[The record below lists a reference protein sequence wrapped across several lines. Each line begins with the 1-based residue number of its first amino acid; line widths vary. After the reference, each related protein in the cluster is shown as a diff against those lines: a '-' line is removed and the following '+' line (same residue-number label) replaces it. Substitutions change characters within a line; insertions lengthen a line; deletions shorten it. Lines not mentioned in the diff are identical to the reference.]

1 MTTRRPAR
9 LRSASVA
16 ACFLAAGLL
25 AAACSS
31 GSSSSSSAAKN
42 ENAVSAA
49 ALSKVTLRI
58 GDQAGTGAEALLT
71 AAGLINK
78 LPFKVAWSDFPS
90 GPPILQAMASGS
102 LDIGGVGDAPPV
114 FAAASG
120 DQIAIVGA
128 LRGNPLAAAVVV
140 PKNSPIH
147 SVAQLRGKKI
157 AVAEGSSGD
166 FHLLAVLKNASL
178 TPKDA
183 TIDYLQPTEALP
195 AFTSGHVDAWDV
207 WSPYIEEVTTEDGA
221 RILVNGSSI
230 GTTYSFEVASRSAL
244 ADPEKAAAI
253 KDYLKL
259 LNEAYLWTDSHQQA
273 WASDWAKATGLSDSI
288 MAQATKDDLT
298 TPVPI
303 TSAVVASEQSISDA
317 FTSAGLIPGHVDFA
331 DYSDS
336 AFNSAVGESS

>member
-1 MTTRRPAR
+1 MTFSRPAR
-9 LRSASVA
+9 
-16 ACFLAAGLL
+16 LAAGLL
-25 AAACSS
+25 TAGLVAAACSS
-31 GSSSSSSAAKN
+31 APSSSSDAKSSGGAA
-42 ENAVSAA
+42 VTAA
-49 ALSKVTLRI
+49 TLSKVTLRV

-147 SVAQLRGKKI
+147 SVAELRGKKI

-183 TIDYLQPTEALP
+183 SIDYLQPTEALP
-195 AFTSGHVDAWDV
+195 AFTSRHVDAWDV
-207 WSPYIEEVTTEDGA
+207 
-221 RILVNGSSI
+221 
-230 GTTYSFEVASRSAL
+230 
-244 ADPEKAAAI
+244 
-253 KDYLKL
+253 
-259 LNEAYLWTDSHQQA
+259 
-273 WASDWAKATGLSDSI
+273 LS
-288 MAQATKDDLT
+288 
-298 TPVPI
+298 
-303 TSAVVASEQSISDA
+303 
-317 FTSAGLIPGHVDFA
+317 
-331 DYSDS
+331 
-336 AFNSAVGESS
+336 

>member
-9 LRSASVA
+9 LRSARVA

-42 ENAVSAA
+42 DDAVSAA

-71 AAGLINK
+71 AADLINK

-90 GPPILQAMASGS
+90 GPPILQAIASGS

-147 SVAQLRGKKI
+147 SVAELRGKKI

-230 GTTYSFEVASRSAL
+230 GTTYAFEVASRSAL
-244 ADPEKAAAI
+244 ADPAKAAAI
-253 KDYLKL
+253 KDYIKL
-259 LNEAYLWTDSHQQA
+259 INQAHA
-273 WASDWAKATGLSDSI
+273 WANTHLSAWATVWAKATGLPYNV
-288 MAQATKDDLT
+288 MLKAAGDDT
-298 TPVPI
+298 ETAVTITPAVINAEQKI
-303 TSAVVASEQSISDA
+303 TDD
-317 FTSAGLIPGHVDFA
+317 FYSAGLIPTKVDFA
-331 DYSDS
+331 KFSDT
-336 AFNSAVGESS
+336 AFNSVVGGSS

>member
-1 MTTRRPAR
+1 MITRRPAR
-9 LRSASVA
+9 LRSARLA
-16 ACFLAAGLL
+16 ACLLAAALL
-25 AAACSS
+25 AAACSA
-31 GSSSSSSAAKN
+31 GSSSGNARSSGAT
-42 ENAVSAA
+42 VSAA

-90 GPPILQAMASGS
+90 GPPILQAIASGS

-114 FAAASG
+114 FAAAAG

-140 PKNSPIH
+140 PKGSPIH
-147 SVAQLRGKKI
+147 SVAELRGKKI

-195 AFTSGHVDAWDV
+195 AFSSGHVDAWDI
-207 WSPYIEEVTTEDGA
+207 WSPYIEEVTAEDGA
-221 RILVNGSSI
+221 RVLVNGTSI
-230 GTTYSFEVASRSAL
+230 GTTYSFEVASRAAL
-244 ADPEKAAAI
+244 ADPAKAAAI
-253 KDYLKL
+253 KDYIKL
-259 LNEAYLWTDSHQQA
+259 INQAHA
-273 WASDWAKATGLSDSI
+273 WANTHLSAWATVWGKATGLPYNVMI
-288 MAQATKDDLT
+288 KAAHDDT
-298 TPVPI
+298 ETAVAITP
-303 TSAVVASEQSISDA
+303 AVVKAEQQIADD
-317 FTSAGLIPGHVDFA
+317 FFSAGLIPANVDFA
-331 DYSDS
+331 KFSDP
-336 AFNSAVGESS
+336 AFNSVVGGSS

>member
-9 LRSASVA
+9 LRSARVA

-31 GSSSSSSAAKN
+31 GSSSSGNAAKN
-42 ENAVSAA
+42 DDAVSAA

-71 AAGLINK
+71 AAGLIHK

-90 GPPILQAMASGS
+90 GPPILQAISSGS

-128 LRGNPLAAAVVV
+128 LRGNPLAAAVLV
-140 PKNSPIH
+140 PKGSSIT
-147 SVAQLRGKKI
+147 SVAQLKGKRI

-166 FHLLAVLKNASL
+166 FHLLAVLKNAGL

-183 TIDYLQPTEALP
+183 TIDYLQPGDALP

-207 WSPYIEEVTTEDGA
+207 WSPYIEEATTEDGA
-221 RILVNGSSI
+221 RILINGSSI

-244 ADPEKAAAI
+244 ADPAKAAAI
-253 KDYLKL
+253 KDYIKL
-259 LNEAYLWTDSHQQA
+259 INQAHA
-273 WASDWAKATGLSDSI
+273 WANTHLSTWATVWGKATGLPYNV
-288 MAQATKDDLT
+288 MLKAAGDDT
-298 TPVPI
+298 ETAVAISPVVIKAEQQI
-303 TSAVVASEQSISDA
+303 TDD
-317 FTSAGLIPGHVDFA
+317 FYSAGLIPTKVDFA
-331 DYSDS
+331 KFSYTG
-336 AFNSAVGESS
+336 FNSVVGGSS

>member
-1 MTTRRPAR
+1 MITRLPAR
-9 LRSASVA
+9 LRSARLA
-16 ACFLAAGLL
+16 ACLLAAALL

-31 GSSSSSSAAKN
+31 GSSGGNARSSGAT
-42 ENAVSAA
+42 VSAA

-90 GPPILQAMASGS
+90 GPPILQAIASGS

-114 FAAASG
+114 FAAAAG

-140 PKNSPIH
+140 PKGSPIH
-147 SVAQLRGKKI
+147 SVAELRGKKI

-183 TIDYLQPTEALP
+183 TVDYLQPTEALP
-195 AFTSGHVDAWDV
+195 AFTSGHVDAWDI
-207 WSPYIEEVTTEDGA
+207 WSPYIEEVTAEDGA
-221 RILVNGSSI
+221 RVLVNGTSI
-230 GTTYSFEVASRSAL
+230 GTTYSFEVASRAAL
-244 ADPEKAAAI
+244 ADPAKATAI
-253 KDYLKL
+253 KDYIKL
-259 LNEAYLWTDSHQQA
+259 INQAHA
-273 WASDWAKATGLSDSI
+273 WANTHLSAWATVWGKATGLPYNVMI
-288 MAQATKDDLT
+288 KAAYDDT
-298 TPVPI
+298 ETAVAITP
-303 TSAVVASEQSISDA
+303 AVVKAEQQIADD
-317 FTSAGLIPGHVDFA
+317 FFSAGLIPANVDFA
-331 DYSDS
+331 KFSDP
-336 AFNSAVGESS
+336 AFNSVVGGSS

>member
-1 MTTRRPAR
+1 MGMRRATPSGTAR
-9 LRSASVA
+9 VA
-16 ACFLAAGLL
+16 ACFVAAGLL

-31 GSSSSSSAAKN
+31 GSSSAVPAKSN
-42 ENAVSAA
+42 DAVSAA

-90 GPPILQAMASGS
+90 GPPILQAIASGA

-120 DQIAIVGA
+120 DQIAVVGA
-128 LRGNPLAAAVVV
+128 LRGNPLAAAIVV
-140 PKNSPIH
+140 PKGSPIT

-166 FHLLAVLKNASL
+166 FHLLAELENASL

-183 TIDYLQPTEALP
+183 TIDYLQPTVALP
-195 AFTSGHVDAWDV
+195 AFTSGHLDAWDI
-207 WSPYIEEVTTEDGA
+207 WSPYIEEVTIEDGA

-230 GTTYSFEVASRSAL
+230 GTTYSFEVASRAAL
-244 ADPEKAAAI
+244 ADPAKAAAI
-253 KDYLKL
+253 KDYIKL
-259 LNEAYLWTDSHQQA
+259 INQAHA
-273 WASDWAKATGLSDSI
+273 WANTHLSAWATVWAKATGLPQDV
-288 MAQATKDDLT
+288 MLKAAGDDT
-298 TPVPI
+298 ETAVAITP
-303 TSAVVASEQSISDA
+303 AVIGTEQKIADD
-317 FTSAGLIPGHVDFA
+317 FYSAGLIPAKVDFA
-331 DYSDS
+331 NFSYTG
-336 AFNSAVGESS
+336 FNSVVGGSS